1 MEKEK
6 IKAFLKSK
14 ENLILVLLILF
25 LIIIRLY
32 YFFRLGAQPIWW
44 DEGDYLAISKVWS
57 LGMDTPEWWSHFTGM
72 RPLFL
77 PMIWAVFFKLGL
89 GELSIR
95 FFTVLLPSLAA
106 IYITYLLGKDLYNKK
121 IGLISGFMMGV
132 YWVFF
137 FYSFRLLT
145 DMSSV
150 CLGMLCVYFFWSFY
164 IKKHKDFGL
173 YLSILFGVLAFS
185 TRFPLALILI
195 TCAIYLLF
203 VKKFSILKDKTIW
216 KAGVFLFLCLS
227 PYLIYFILTK
237 FHLFQF
243 YFGEG
248 AVSIKQPI
256 AWHIIPM
263 LFGFLNP
270 LSMQSGFT
278 LATFPFFGFV
288 FIIGILT
295 FMPLILGFDVFWKQ
309 KNKSLNADFF
319 VFLWLFIH
327 LFFYIIIF
335 RAANDRWL
343 LMLMPAIFFIAA
355 KGIMFVYGFIK
366 KYSKELAIVV
376 IMILLLGGAYQNFKH
391 GIELTELK
399 KTTYN
404 EVKLGGLWLKENT
417 PQDAKIITSSIV
429 QNQYYS
435 ERQSYSFYTN
445 DTIWKNCTDLYGK
458 LSEDEYCQ
466 EGTEKT
472 FNEKLKEVN
481 PDYLIVSVF
490 EPVFTPQ
497 WAYTY
502 PQRYNLTPVAAFPNN
517 QQPSLVIYKF

>member
-6 IKAFLKSK
+6 IKEFLKSK
-14 ENLILVLLILF
+14 ENLFLVLLMLSLTIV
-25 LIIIRLY
+25 RLY

-57 LGMDTPEWWSHFTGM
+57 LGMNTPEWWSHFTGM

-77 PMIWAVFFKLGL
+77 PIIWTVFFKLGL

-95 FFTVLLPSLAA
+95 FFTILLPSLAA

-121 IGLISGFMMGV
+121 IGLISSLMMGV

-145 DMSSV
+145 DILSV
-150 CLGMLCVYFFWSFY
+150 CFGMLCVYFFWSFY
-164 IKKHKDFGL
+164 IKKHKNFGL
-173 YLSILFGVLAFS
+173 FLSIFFGVLAFS

-195 TCAIYLLF
+195 TCIIYLLF
-203 VKKFSILKDKTIW
+203 IKKFSILKDKTVW
-216 KAGVFLFLCLS
+216 KAAGFLLLCLS

-237 FHLFQF
+237 FELFRF
-243 YFGEG
+243 YFGES
-248 AVSIKQPI
+248 AISIKQPI
-256 AWHIIPM
+256 AWHIIPLIGSFLHSFWLIALLIGL
-263 LFGFLNP
+263 LFLIP
-270 LSMQSGFT
+270 LISGFDIF
-278 LATFPFFGFV
+278 L
-288 FIIGILT
+288 
-295 FMPLILGFDVFWKQ
+295 KQ

-343 LMLMPAIFFIAA
+343 LMLMPAIFFIAS
-355 KGIMFVYGFIK
+355 KGIMFVYTFVK

-376 IMILLLGGAYQNFKH
+376 IMILLLGGAYQNLKH
-391 GIELTELK
+391 GFELTEIK
-399 KTTYN
+399 KNTYN
-404 EVKLGGLWLKENT
+404 EIKLGGLWLKENT
-417 PQDAKIITSSIV
+417 PPDSKVITSSIV

-435 ERQSYSFYTN
+435 ERQSYDFHTN

-458 LSEDEYCQ
+458 LSEEEYCQ
-466 EGTEKT
+466 QETEKV
-472 FNEKLKEVN
+472 FNEKLKRIK

-502 PQRYNLTPVAAFPNN
+502 PQKYNLTPVVTFPQNS
-517 QQPSLVIYKF
+517 QQPMLVIYKF